1 MASHPYEYKV
11 LMEYISPE
19 EKGKYPHFGH
29 IEDQEGFCSAMEDA
43 FKHLPD
49 SVPPG
54 WTVVSHDIAI
64 SRNTIVISVLIR
76 HRIRKRTMNKSK
88 SHPGAT

>member
-29 IEDQEGFCSAMEDA
+29 IEDQAGFCSTMEEA

-54 WTVVSHDIAI
+54 WEVVSHDIVI
-64 SRNTIVISVLIR
+64 SRNTTVISVLIR
-76 HRIRKRTMNKSK
+76 HRMRTTAKK
-88 SHPGAT
+88 KA

>member
-29 IEDQEGFCSAMEDA
+29 IEDQAGFCKTMEEV
-43 FKHLPD
+43 FKHLPEAI
-49 SVPPG
+49 PPG
-54 WTVVSHDIAI
+54 WEVVSHDITV
-64 SRNTIVISVLIR
+64 SRNTVMVTVLIK
-76 HRIRKRTMNKSK
+76 HRFQAPKNKRV
-88 SHPGAT
+88 